1 MIAQLT
7 GRISTIGDGY
17 VVIDVGGVGYQV
29 FVPSPVLR
37 ALTADQERVTLHTH
51 LVVREDALSLYGFFH
66 PGELAMFRLLI
77 GVNRVGPALAL
88 NILCVLSVEELAAA
102 VLREDEMVLTRCPG
116 IGPKNAKRLILELKD
131 RMKHIGALS
140 GGEGTGGA
148 RPAENDAV
156 SALVALGFDQ
166 RDARTAVEAAAAGS
180 AEPGTEAL
188 IRAALARLKGW

>member
-1 MIAQLT
+1 MIATLT
-7 GRISTIGDGY
+7 GRVSTIGDGS
-17 VVIDVGGVGYQV
+17 VVIEVGGIGYQV

-37 ALTADQERVTLHTH
+37 ALTAGQEGVTLHTH
-51 LVVREDALSLYGFFH
+51 LVVREDALSLFGFLH

-77 GVNRVGPALAL
+77 GVNRVGPQLAL
-88 NILCVLSVEELAAA
+88 NILSVLSVEELAAA

-131 RMKHIGALS
+131 RMKSVGGLS
-140 GGEGTGGA
+140 GVATGGT
-148 RPAENDAV
+148 RPAEDDAV

-166 RDARTAVEAAAAGS
+166 RDARTAVKAAAAGPG
-180 AEPGTEAL
+180 EPGTEAL